1 MSYTIEARR
10 NAKLVRS
17 RLMGLS
23 RPREAAPMIIVSQPQ
38 IEEPLPKVEQEEQCI
53 SKVLLAPT
61 FRRIMAVVAKHQGI
75 EPTDLMRRTRVPK
88 IVNARHLLIILSL
101 RLNPNRTISSI
112 GRKLKQDHTTIM
124 NARDKT
130 LKNMVENAS
139 LVRSIAELER
149 ILLYGDNH

>member
-88 IVNARHLLIILSL
+88 AHES
-101 RLNPNRTISSI
+101 
-112 GRKLKQDHTTIM
+112 GRCESRRFRPQP
-124 NARDKT
+124 
-130 LKNMVENAS
+130 
-139 LVRSIAELER
+139 
-149 ILLYGDNH
+149 G